1 MLDLACEVVLH
12 LAHVQVAVAH
22 QVEQLRRVC
31 REVCLDGEQRVVIV
45 LAEAVH
51 LPRIRVLVVLVA
63 QRADLLARDVV
74 EHLPDKIIAS
84 VARRVAADDIGP
96 PRYRLFV
103 DRHRAVRIA
112 HPRPALEVYAVL
124 LDDVFE
130 VAAPRLLR
138 PLDDE
143 QPLAHLLRV
152 EHRLARHTPLSEAI
166 DLVVVLVRL
175 FEGFERRDGLRRQ
188 KAVVEIRALVH
199 RRARVLAV
207 EKPLFQPMCDAD
219 RVERQDHLQVI
230 GEVCSQSNVQ
240 LVEVLLF
247 QLACF
252 LDPYPRDVVDRL
264 ELFRV
269 VESGEED
276 LAAVCKRD
284 AHVAFVDL
292 RPALRVVVRDLPAQ
306 LLKAALAQRLRD
318 LSAYEPAVPRLACHA
333 LEHLAPREDRLAA
346 AAAAFQDEVAVPVE
360 QQRQEVRVVRRAE
373 VPPPQRHLK
382 LSLIGPRLRRRHRV
396 QTPAS
401 ARAASLAA
409 PRAGCSPPSRS
420 LSPAR
425 PARPLSSRCSRS
437 CSSG

>member
-1 MLDLACEVVLH
+1 M
-12 LAHVQVAVAH
+12 
-22 QVEQLRRVC
+22 
-31 REVCLDGEQRVVIV
+31 
-45 LAEAVH
+45 
-51 LPRIRVLVVLVA
+51 
-63 QRADLLARDVV
+63 
-74 EHLPDKIIAS
+74 
-84 VARRVAADDIGP
+84 
-96 PRYRLFV
+96 
-103 DRHRAVRIA
+103 
-112 HPRPALEVYAVL
+112 YAVF

-138 PLDDE
+138 SLDDE
-143 QPLAHLLRV
+143 QPLAHLFRV
-152 EHRLARHTPLSEAI
+152 EHRLARHAPLAEAI

-175 FEGFERRDGLRRQ
+175 FEGLKRRDGLRRQ

-219 RVERQDHLQVI
+219 RIKRQDHLQVV
-230 GEVCSQSNVQ
+230 GEIRSQSDIQ
-240 LVEVLLF
+240 LVEVPLLK
-247 QLACF
+247 LARF
-252 LDPYPRDVVDRL
+252 LDPDARDVVDRL
-264 ELFRV
+264 ELFYV
-269 VESGEED
+269 VEAREQD
-276 LAAVCKRD
+276 LAAIRKRN
-284 AHVAFVDL
+284 AHVALVDL
-292 RPALRVVVRDLPAQ
+292 RAAVGVEVGYLPAQ
-306 LLKAALAQRLRD
+306 LLKAALAQRPRHL
-318 LSAYEPAVPRLACHA
+318 AAHQPAVPRLACHA

-346 AAAAFQDEVAVPVE
+346 AAAALEHEVAVLIE

-382 LSLIGPRLRRRHRV
+382 LSLIGPRLRRRHRA

-425 PARPLSSRCSRS
+425 RARPLSSRCSRS